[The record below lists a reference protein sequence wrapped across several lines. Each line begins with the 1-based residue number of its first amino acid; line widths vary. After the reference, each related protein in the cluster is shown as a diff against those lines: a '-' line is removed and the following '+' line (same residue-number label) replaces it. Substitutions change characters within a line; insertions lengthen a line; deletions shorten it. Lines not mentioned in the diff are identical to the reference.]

1 MEQSI
6 SRRSLDSDIVYEPF
20 FKKQNMNLLYGKSGS
35 CLLRQPC
42 GRTMSGLTLDSRK
55 LNSNGQCRERQNRNK
70 KYREQYFFI
79 IRME

>member
-1 MEQSI
+1 
-6 SRRSLDSDIVYEPF
+6 
-20 FKKQNMNLLYGKSGS
+20 MNLLYGKSGS

-70 KYREQYFFI
+70 KYREQYVFYNPHGITLTYKNKKKMPTFAV
-79 IRME
+79 